1 MIPPHRLAGLRAERS
16 LHDEALPRGGAASR
30 GFGHRLLDLYGARPA
45 KARRTLELAAFCL
58 ETVQRSASSLHAFT
72 LAGATAT
79 PLENSLALHQIAIAE
94 EAESVPRLKL
104 IPWRAASLSGS

>member
-1 MIPPHRLAGLRAERS
+1 MKLYREEVRPSWIWSSIARPLWCSTGESPPHPGACGL
-16 LHDEALPRGGAASR
+16 LP
-30 GFGHRLLDLYGARPA
+30 
-45 KARRTLELAAFCL
+45 

-94 EAESVPRLKL
+94 EEAESVR
-104 IPWRAASLSGS
+104 GSS